1 MPFGWLR
8 EFVKIDV
15 TPEELSE
22 ALIMLGFSDAE
33 VIPNEWGVL
42 ESFVVGRVGAVKPHP
57 GDGHLKVVTV
67 NVGYADLVSVCG
79 APVIEE
85 GKLYAV
91 ALPGAKLGTGRAV
104 DAAAVGGVLSQC
116 VLCSG
121 KEAWIDDSKDDLLQV
136 EDDITP
142 GADLA
147 GALGLLDPVIQL
159 EVTPNRGDW
168 LGMVGIAREI
178 AAIFGKDLLIPEPV
192 INENGKNIEDL
203 VSVDVA
209 DPEGCP
215 RYGALVCEDVV
226 VKGSPARARARLR
239 LAGMR
244 PINNIVDATNLVLL
258 ETGHPLHAF
267 DLDKIEGSRIVVR
280 RAAAGERIV
289 AIDGN
294 EYKLRE
300 DDVVI
305 ADSSRPVAI
314 AGVIGGQGSEVAA
327 STKRILIEGA
337 FFDHCSVWKTAK
349 RLGLVTEASY
359 RFERGVDLGAVPYVL
374 ARAGSLIQPDTGCR
388 VARGRIDVYP
398 HPARDRRFFV
408 SPKRINKLLG
418 TSIPEQE
425 ICDYLESL
433 GFTVAPGKDLEVIV
447 PARRSDVECEADIAE
462 DVARLY
468 GYDRIG
474 ERTTLTSQVYATL
487 PQTVR
492 RTREIKH
499 ILEGMGA
506 YEIVTDSMVGPGDLE
521 VFNLDA
527 GVRLDIRNPLGV
539 QTSCLRP
546 SLIPGV
552 VKVLANNEFN
562 GQEGTAVFE
571 IGKVFLKS
579 GSESDS
585 EPCEP
590 YRLAIGLSGTRQP
603 RSWYSKAIEFDFYDL
618 KGMVEMLGDL
628 AGVVIEGLQTS
639 HAAFHPGRRM
649 ELVLAE
655 KGAQRSLGW
664 LGEILP
670 SITDAMGS
678 KRRAYVAEIDLAPLL
693 ETAALTARFREI
705 PRHPAVKR
713 DIAVVVPEAVEE
725 SEVRKAILGEAG
737 DLLETVEVFDLY
749 RGKQIP
755 KGTKSLA
762 YGMIFRSESRTLKEE
777 EVDSVQRR
785 IEERLGREFGAKIRD
800 K

>member
-1 MPFGWLR
+1 MRVPFGWLR

-42 ESFVVGRVGAVKPHP
+42 ESFVVGRVGKVTAHP
-57 GDGHLKVVTV
+57 SDGHLKVVTV

-104 DAAAVGGVLSQC
+104 DAAKVGGILSQC

-121 KEAWIDDSKDDLLQV
+121 KEAWIDESKDELLQV
-136 EDDITP
+136 DDDITP

-147 GALGLLDPVIQL
+147 EALGLLDPVIQL

-178 AAIFGKDLLIPEPV
+178 AAIFGKDLLIPEPGLH
-192 INENGKNIEDL
+192 ENGTNIGDL
-203 VSVDVA
+203 VSVEVA
-209 DPEGCP
+209 DTGGCP
-215 RYGALVCEDVV
+215 RYGALVCEEVV
-226 VKGSPARARARLR
+226 VKGSSARARARLR

-267 DLDKIEGSRIVVR
+267 DLDKIAGRRIVVR
-280 RAAAGERIV
+280 RAAAGEKIV

-294 EYKLRE
+294 QYDLCESDL
-300 DDVVI
+300 VI
-305 ADSSRPVAI
+305 ADSSKPVAV
-314 AGVIGGQGSEVAA
+314 AGVIGGQGSEVTE

-374 ARAGSLIQPDTGCR
+374 ARAGSLIQPDTKCR
-388 VARGRIDVYP
+388 VGRGRIDIYP
-398 HPARDRRFFV
+398 RPVRDRRFFV
-408 SPKRINKLLG
+408 SPKRINRLLG

-474 ERTTLTSQVYATL
+474 EKTTLTSQIYARL
-487 PQTVR
+487 PQAMR
-492 RTREIKH
+492 RTREMKH
-499 ILEGMGA
+499 ILEGMGVF
-506 YEIVTDSMVGPGDLE
+506 EIVTDSMVGPGDLE
-521 VFNLDA
+521 AFNLDSDA
-527 GVRLDIRNPLGV
+527 RLDIRNPIGV

-571 IGKVFLKS
+571 MGKVFLKS
-579 GSESDS
+579 PD
-585 EPCEP
+585 EPREP
-590 YRLAIGLSGTRQP
+590 YRLAIGLSGAKQS
-603 RSWYSKAIEFDFYDL
+603 RSWYSKAVEFDFYDL
-618 KGMVEMLGDL
+618 KGIVETLGDL
-628 AGVVIEGLQTS
+628 AGVRIEARESDRRT
-639 HAAFHPGRRM
+639 FHPGRRM
-649 ELVLAE
+649 ELVLAQDGVE
-655 KGAQRSLGW
+655 KSLGW

-670 SITDAMGS
+670 SITEGLGS
-678 KRRAYVAEIDLAPLL
+678 KRRAYAAEIDLAPLV
-693 ETAALTARFREI
+693 ESAARVARFEEI

-713 DIAVVVPEAVEE
+713 DTAVVVSE
-725 SEVRKAILGEAG
+725 SVRESDVRKAILAAAGE
-737 DLLETVEVFDLY
+737 LMETVEVFDLY
-749 RGKQIP
+749 RGEQIP

-777 EVDSVQRR
+777 EVDSIQRR
-785 IEERLGREFGAKIRD
+785 IEERLSQEFGAKIRD